1 MTRPRALR
9 AWAFGRQMA
18 AYRPCAIFAI
28 ASMRPRMS
36 SLRPCQRDRIRAL
49 SPSAGEWQRSGQH
62 VDLQVLLGIVP
73 SFGGLVEL
81 IALPGARCFGL
92 ASGVLQRKLA
102 LLQPAPMELVRF
114 QSSSSSAAGS
124 CQSGCSH
131 EFDNTGQHAEWVRR

>member
-1 MTRPRALR
+1 
-9 AWAFGRQMA
+9 MA
-18 AYRPCAIFAI
+18 A
-28 ASMRPRMS
+28 
-36 SLRPCQRDRIRAL
+36 
-49 SPSAGEWQRSGQH
+49 EKH

-114 QSSSSSAAGS
+114 QSSSSSAAVS
-124 CQSGCSH
+124 CQSGRSH